1 MRLFYIS
8 TIACLLCLFSGY
20 TTANAQDKLIKGTV
34 QDENSQPLPGCV
46 ISVKGTQIGVAS
58 DVDGKFSITVPKDQ
72 SILVFTFMGKKT
84 REVTVTA
91 SATITIKL
99 QPSQSALDEVVV
111 IGYGTVKRRDLTGS
125 VSSVSGEDLRKSAP
139 VDIISALQGR
149 AAGVMVKANDGAPGA
164 GLNIQIRGA
173 NSFSSSNPLYVID
186 GIPFGGSN
194 GSNTP
199 SSSGGS
205 LQRVNALAAINPNDI
220 ESIEILKDASATAI
234 YGSRGANGVVIITT
248 KRGKIGPDKVEYFG
262 NISSSQPTKK
272 LKVLNAYEF
281 ALMRNEGQRT
291 ANALSG
297 GNEQLPFDGEMHF
310 YPIANKFIR
319 APLPEDFIGKGT
331 NWQDVIFQKALTQNH
346 TVTVSGG
353 SAAGNHLLS
362 LSYVKQEGII
372 TGSEYEKFTLRTNL
386 NRNIKEWLVVGTNI
400 LFSREN
406 NNFVKTN
413 TNDNTFAAGVTRSAL
428 TYPPTVNVIDSIT
441 NTETEIANLVN
452 PYLYISKMYN
462 EVKGTQIFTS
472 SYFEASLLKGLKF
485 RQNIG
490 YGLYNGKRDEY
501 IPTMVSIADKGIAYV
516 SMDNWQAITS
526 ESVLNYLHT
535 FNKKHNLGVT
545 AGTTFEKWV
554 SESRYNKVSN
564 FPSDFFLTNNFGAAT
579 GIPIVGNGKG
589 QSTLSSVLGRVNY
602 NYDQRYFFT
611 ASYRVDGSSKFSRNN
626 KWAYFPSAAFS
637 WNIKNE
643 GFLKE
648 AKAVDELKL
657 RMSYGKTGNQAISSY
672 ATQNKLT
679 PSLYPVNGAL
689 TSGFAD
695 NQPGNDNLKW
705 ETTDQYDAGIDAGFL
720 NNRIGFTVDLYFKR
734 TNDLLQSII
743 IPGSSGFTSK
753 RVNSGSIENK
763 GLEVSVRGV
772 PVRTKDFSWNT
783 SGNISWN
790 RNKIVAL
797 TEGTTQQFA
806 GALDY
811 RASSVPFIQKIGHP
825 IGTLYGRVEVGIY
838 RNEAE
843 VRSVPENAGLT
854 DAAVKALV
862 GEIHYADLNGDGV
875 IDDQDRQIIGDV
887 NPDFFFGFNNDFKYK
902 KFDLNIF
909 INGVVGGDVI
919 NMNNTFLGDIGTMY
933 NTTKEV
939 WDNRWT
945 PENWENAQYP
955 KAWTTYTRNF
965 YITKRF
971 FESGT
976 FLRLRNVVLGYTH
989 DFQKFKGVDRV
1000 RLYVS
1005 ATNMLTIS
1013 KYKGFDADVNAYGD
1027 DPARR
1032 GVDFGSY
1039 PTSKTWNLG
1048 VQVTF

>member
-1 MRLFYIS
+1 MKLFYFS
-8 TIACLLCLFSGY
+8 TVACLLCLFSGY
-20 TTANAQDKLIKGTV
+20 TTANAQDKIIKGTV
-34 QDENSQPLPGCV
+34 QDENSAPLPNCAV
-46 ISVKGTQIGVAS
+46 MIKGTQIGVHS
-58 DVDGKFSITVPKDQ
+58 DAAGNFSITVPKERN
-72 SILVFTFMGKKT
+72 ILVFSFMGMKT
-84 REVTVTA
+84 VEVSVSVSTTM
-91 SATITIKL
+91 TIKM
-99 QPSQSALDEVVV
+99 QSSRSALDEVVV

-139 VDIISALQGR
+139 VDVISALQGR

-205 LQRVNALAAINPNDI
+205 LQRSNALASLNPNDI

-248 KRGKIGPDKVEYFG
+248 KRGKVGPDKVEYVG
-262 NISSSQPTKK
+262 NMSYSEPTKK
-272 LKVLNAYEF
+272 LKVLDAYQF

-291 ANALSG
+291 ANALAGTS
-297 GNEQLPFDGEMHF
+297 EQLPFDGEMHF
-310 YPIANKFIR
+310 YPIANTFIR
-319 APLPEDFIGKGT
+319 APLPEEFIGKGT
-331 NWQDVIFQKALTQNH
+331 NWQDVIFKKAITNNH

-362 LSYVKQEGII
+362 LSYVNQQGII
-372 TGSEYEKFTLRTNL
+372 IGSQYEKFTLRTNL
-386 NRNIKEWLVVGTNI
+386 NRNIKDWLVVGTNI
-400 LFSREN
+400 LFSSET

-441 NTETEIANLVN
+441 NTETQIANLVN
-452 PYLYISKMYN
+452 PYLFTTQMYN
-462 EVKGTQIFTS
+462 KVKSTSIFTS
-472 SYFEASLLKGLKF
+472 SYFEATIMKGLKF
-485 RQNIG
+485 RQNFG

-501 IPTMVSIADKGIAYV
+501 IPKIVSIADKGIAYV
-516 SMDNWQAITS
+516 SQDSWSAITS
-526 ESVLNYLHT
+526 ESVLNYLKT
-535 FNKKHNLGVT
+535 FNTKHNLGAT
-545 AGTTFEKWV
+545 LGTTFEKWV
-554 SESRYNKVSN
+554 SESRYNKVTN

-579 GIPIVGNGKG
+579 GIPIIGNGKG

-602 NYDQRYFFT
+602 NYDQRYFMT
-611 ASYRVDGSSKFSRNN
+611 VSYRADGSSKFSKNN

-637 WNIKNE
+637 WNVKNE
-643 GFLKE
+643 SFLKTS
-648 AKAVDELKL
+648 KSVDELKL
-657 RMSYGKTGNQAISSY
+657 RVSYGKTGNQAISSY
-672 ATQNKLT
+672 STQNKLT
-679 PSLYPVNGAL
+679 PSLYPMDGAL

-705 ETTDQYDAGIDAGFL
+705 ETTDQYDAGIDLGFF
-720 NNRIGFTVDLYFKR
+720 NNRLGFTVDYYFKR

-753 RVNSGSIENK
+753 RVNSGAIENK
-763 GLEVSVRGV
+763 GLEISVRGV
-772 PVRTKDFSWNT
+772 PVTNKNFSWNA
-783 SGNISWN
+783 SGNISFN
-790 RNKIVAL
+790 RNKIISL
-797 TEGTTQQFA
+797 KDGTTQQFA
-806 GALDY
+806 GALDH
-811 RASSVPFIQKIGHP
+811 RASSVPFIQKIGYP
-825 IGTLYGRVEVGIY
+825 IGTLYGRVEEGIY

-843 VRSVPENAGLT
+843 VRSVPQNAGLT
-854 DAAVKALV
+854 DAAVKALI
-862 GEIHYADLNGDGV
+862 GEVHYADLNGDGIV
-875 IDDQDRQIIGDV
+875 DDNDRTIIGDV
-887 NPDFFFGFNNDFKYK
+887 NPDFFFGINNDFKYK
-902 KFDLNIF
+902 NFDLNIF

-919 NMNNTFLGDIGTMY
+919 NMNNTFLNDIGTMY
-933 NTTKEV
+933 NTTQEV

-945 PENWENAQYP
+945 PENWEHAKYP

-976 FLRLRNVVLGYTH
+976 FLRLRNVVLGYTY
-989 DFQKFKGVDRV
+989 DFQKFKAIDRV

-1005 ATNMLTIS
+1005 GTNLLTITQ
-1013 KYKGFDADVNAYGD
+1013 YKGFDPDVNAYGD

-1039 PTSKTWNLG
+1039 PTSKTWNVG
-1048 VQVTF
+1048 VQVNF